1 MSKFIP
7 DPVFTQRAIIA
18 IRHLESLITTIPRAE
33 HRLDQL
39 VTDIEA
45 VSRRYI
51 RGAHCFTCEA
61 STKLSPIQHRT
72 FCSENCRRLDS
83 DRNSLVE
90 DRIREA
96 LADHIQPESVEEQIR
111 KE

>member
-72 FCSENCRRLDS
+72 FCSENCRRHDE
-83 DRNSLVE
+83 DRE
-90 DRIREA
+90 AITETRIREA
-96 LADHIQPESVEEQIR
+96 IAEHIGPAEVPTL
-111 KE
+111 

>member
-7 DPVFTQRAIIA
+7 DPAFTQRAVIA
-18 IRHLESLITTIPRAE
+18 IRHLENLITTIPRAE

-45 VSRRYI
+45 VSRRYV

-61 STKLSPIQHRT
+61 ATKLSPIQHRT
-72 FCSENCRRLDS
+72 FCSDNCRRVDE
-83 DRNSLVE
+83 DRAALVE

-96 LADHIQPESVEEQIR
+96 LAEHIGSAEVPAQ
-111 KE
+111 

>member
-7 DPVFTQRAIIA
+7 DPAFTQRAVIA

-45 VSRRYI
+45 VSRRYV

-61 STKLSPIQHRT
+61 STKLPPIQHTT
-72 FCSENCRRLDS
+72 FCSDNCRRHDE
-83 DRNSLVE
+83 DRESTTE
-90 DRIREA
+90 IRIREA
-96 LADHIQPESVEEQIR
+96 LAEHIGPAEVPTL
-111 KE
+111 

>member
-7 DPVFTQRAIIA
+7 DPAFTQRAIIA

-45 VSRRYI
+45 VSRRYV

-72 FCSENCRRLDS
+72 FCSEDCRRYDTERES
-83 DRNSLVE
+83 TVE
-90 DRIREA
+90 TRIREA
-96 LADHIQPESVEEQIR
+96 LAEHIGPAEVPTL
-111 KE
+111 